1 MPNIINQKNGKVVI
15 HATANV
21 NSNIAS
27 FAVGGETIAGLQIS
41 QITWGANGSI
51 AVKRGTDDILYLP
64 AQSSGGIDFAGEGM
78 TLSIGSTAN
87 VIVNFTDAG
96 FVLLEL
102 TKMVSGSTQYDYY
115 TN

>member
-1 MPNIINQKNGKVVI
+1 MATIINQKNGKVVI

-21 NSNIAS
+21 NSNVSS
-27 FAVGGETIAGLQIS
+27 FAVGDEVVAGLQIS
-41 QITWGANGSI
+41 QITWGANGVI
-51 AVKRGTDDILYLP
+51 TVNRGAENILYLP

-102 TKMVSGSTQYDYY
+102 TKMVSGATTYDYY
-115 TN
+115 EN